1 MGSFFF
7 FLNHLG
13 KNLEFRLAPD
23 PSPHEKRSSE
33 ALKRCVKSV
42 VLVNGVVKCFSH
54 LPRRLPGCWGPGGMG
69 GEARAWFSVLQMLF
83 DFHLCAADL
92 GKPFFAR

>member
-1 MGSFFF
+1 M
-7 FLNHLG
+7 
-13 KNLEFRLAPD
+13 
-23 PSPHEKRSSE
+23 
-33 ALKRCVKSV
+33 
-42 VLVNGVVKCFSH
+42 NGVVKCFSH

-92 GKPFFAR
+92 GKPFFTR